1 MTEAFDTVIGF
12 GPLDAAV
19 WLVALGL
26 AMDAFAVSLGVGT
39 TRLARS
45 YRPVFRVSFHMGLF
59 QGLMTLLGWL
69 VGASIA
75 PLISS
80 FDHWVALV
88 LLAIVGGRMVHAG
101 LKDGEEPYRNDPSR
115 GGMLILLCVA
125 CSIDAMAVG
134 LSLAVMNVDILAS
147 SLIIGLV
154 TLGLSL
160 VGLLGGSVLG
170 SRFGKRMTVLG
181 GLILIG
187 IGFRILFSH
196 IA

>member
-45 YRPVFRVSFHMGLF
+45 FRPVFRVSFHMGLF

-75 PLISS
+75 PLIAS